1 MTESELIAIS
11 KANIESIKDQL
22 EFIDNLT
29 GSIKSQAFHRGF
41 QIITS
46 DIQSIQFSISEIN
59 KILKDIK

>member
-1 MTESELIAIS
+1 MTEPDITIS
-11 KANIESIKDQL
+11 KTDLDSIKDQL
-22 EFIDNLT
+22 KYIDNLT

>member
-1 MTESELIAIS
+1 MTEPDIKIS
-11 KANIESIKDQL
+11 KIDLDSIKDQL
-22 EFIDNLT
+22 KLINNLT